1 MNHEIEFKII
11 HTLDNTRWMKY
22 QKEKRK
28 DNIEGRSIQPRVAIA
43 IHNKLSSFYVHAR
56 RFKKLL
62 I

>member
-1 MNHEIEFKII
+1 MDEIPK
-11 HTLDNTRWMKY
+11 K
-22 QKEKRK
+22 KEKRK
-28 DNIEGRSIQPRVAIA
+28 GNIEGRSIQPRVTIA